1 MKLLAATHKNSR
13 LRSLTFDGRCIG
25 SCLFVLMLCAYVFLL
40 WPHLDLSVSTLF
52 YAGNGNFPANEYWF
66 VNWVYVGVPWVARL
80 FFVFAIA
87 VILLSIF
94 SPLKINRRQW
104 RRASAFIT
112 VVVLGIGLLV
122 HSFLKDGMGRPR
134 PRDVQTFAGP
144 VHFVP
149 AFTPSNFCATNCSFV
164 SGHAAVGFSLI
175 SLGMFGVRRRQRFWF
190 FAGVI
195 TGTLIGAV
203 RIAQGG
209 HFLSDVVFSFVAIW
223 FVHLLIRSFWLR
235 FRVWQLFSRDNRH
248 SRLMEIP

>member
-1 MKLLAATHKNSR
+1 MTHPIHHVTKRTLTRNFHCMSGCFALFLLA
-13 LRSLTFDGRCIG
+13 SLVFI
-25 SCLFVLMLCAYVFLL
+25 AY
-40 WPHLDLSVSTLF
+40 PQLDLWVSDLF
-52 YAGNGNFPANEYWF
+52 YADHGNFPANDLWPIKGIYHGTPWAGRLLF
-66 VNWVYVGVPWVARL
+66 VCS
-80 FFVFAIA
+80 IA
-87 VILLSIF
+87 LLLLAVMMPSKV
-94 SPLKINRRQW
+94 SRRNW
-104 RRASAFIT
+104 RRACALVA

-122 HSFLKDGMGRPR
+122 HTVLKDGMGRPR

-209 HFLSDVVFSFVAIW
+209 HFLSDVVFSFLAIW
-223 FVHLLIRSFWLR
+223 FVHLLIRFFWLR